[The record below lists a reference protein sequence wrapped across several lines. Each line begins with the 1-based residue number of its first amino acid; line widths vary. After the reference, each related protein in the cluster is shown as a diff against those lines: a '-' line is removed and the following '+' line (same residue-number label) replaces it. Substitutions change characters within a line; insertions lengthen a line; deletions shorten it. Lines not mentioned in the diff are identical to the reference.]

1 MRGDAGRTDPV
12 DGGGRPG
19 PPPLF
24 ERLPE
29 QFFTGILAAAAA
41 VRDAPG
47 PPLVDFGRGNPDLM
61 PPPHAIEALRE
72 ATLELSSPVVHGY
85 PPFQGHRDLRV
96 AIAERY
102 RADHGVE
109 LDPDREVAVVPGTK
123 TGIMLATLAAA
134 GPRDGVLLPDPGYPD
149 YRSAVALAGAREVPL
164 GLDASAGHQ
173 PDFDAVPAAERDGA
187 RLLVLNYP
195 SNPCAVLAAPGTLE
209 RAVEFAHAHG
219 CWLLNDLA
227 YGFLAFDGRR
237 ARSVLEVEGARDVAV
252 ELWSP
257 SKIYGM
263 AGWRIGF
270 AVGSAE
276 IVGRIKALIDH
287 ATAGVFTGLQRG
299 LIAALRGEQ
308 DHVSA
313 RREVYRLRRD
323 ALVVALR
330 AAGSD
335 IAVPEG
341 TFYAWWRLPE
351 GLTAERLLR
360 EHRVA
365 VAPGEGFGA
374 GGAGWARLSLALADD
389 QIGEGARRLA
399 AAVAG
404 ALSEAAAGAPSR

>member
-1 MRGDAGRTDPV
+1 MSDGARPAEPGAGRGAT
-12 DGGGRPG
+12 
-19 PPPLF
+19 PPLF

-29 QFFTGILAAAAA
+29 QFFTGILATAAA
-41 VRDAPG
+41 VRDLPG

-61 PPPHAIEALRE
+61 PPPHAVAALRD
-72 ATLELSSPVVHGY
+72 AALELSNPVVHGY

-123 TGIMLATLAAA
+123 TGIMLATAAAA
-134 GPRDGVLLPDPGYPD
+134 GSRDAVLLPDPGYPD
-149 YRSAVALAGAREVPL
+149 YRSAVALAGAREVAL

-173 PDFDAVPAAERDGA
+173 PDFDAVPAVERDRA

-209 RAVEFAHAHG
+209 RAVDFAHANG

-237 ARSVLEVEGARDVAV
+237 ARSVLEVPGAREVSV

-263 AGWRIGF
+263 AGWRVGF
-270 AVGSAE
+270 AVGAPE
-276 IVGRIKALIDH
+276 LVGRIKTLLDH
-287 ATAGVFTGLQRG
+287 TAAGVFTAVQRG

-308 DHVSA
+308 DHVAS

-330 AAGSD
+330 AAGAE
-335 IAVPEG
+335 IAAPEG
-341 TFYAWWRLPE
+341 TFYAWWRLPA
-351 GLTAERLLR
+351 GLTAERLLH
-360 EHRVA
+360 EHRVG

-374 GGAGWARLSLALADD
+374 RGTGWARLSLALSDAE
-389 QIGEGARRLA
+389 IGEGARRLA
-399 AAVAG
+399 GAVAG
-404 ALSEAAAGAPSR
+404 AVSDPAAGAPSR